1 LTPAQIADAVAV
13 FGCWAAAD
21 PESVRRQSDAARAVN
36 ATRAIDGTP
45 FLHQCPGSADGDI
58 GGPELPVWWAAGTF
72 DAWAALALLRGEGAA
87 AASVRRYV
95 RRAQGGNLRLVLNL
109 INLGEVYYRM
119 AQLAGEDR
127 ATEGLEL
134 LRELPIEFV
143 QVKESVVLEAARL
156 KAAHRLSYADAFA
169 VATGRLEQAPVLT
182 GDPEILALPRSVVQV
197 RALSR

>member
-1 LTPAQIADAVAV
+1 MNGAV
-13 FGCWAAAD
+13 
-21 PESVRRQSDAARAVN
+21 
-36 ATRAIDGTP
+36 
-45 FLHQCPGSADGDI
+45 L
-58 GGPELPVWWAAGTF
+58 

-95 RRAQGGNLRLVLNL
+95 RRAQSGNLRLFLSM
-109 INLGEVYYRM
+109 INMGEVYYRM
-119 AQLAGEDR
+119 ARIAGEDR
-127 ATEGLEL
+127 ATEALDL

-143 QVKESVVLEAARL
+143 QVKETVVLEAARL